1 MLKFDPSCYD
11 RFFEIEF
18 DVELKLIN
26 CCHYKTTIVGYLT
39 LDVRSG
45 TSRYRLII
53 LYGEIAY
60 KTTIIASELIQSQFF
75 KQLSTFYQF
84 LKQLSIFC
92 QILNTCFETTTNCAE
107 LEGKDV
113 IFPILFPPK

>member
-1 MLKFDPSCYD
+1 MLSFGSTQ
-11 RFFEIEF
+11 
-18 DVELKLIN
+18 L
-26 CCHYKTTIVGYLT
+26 
-39 LDVRSG
+39 
-45 TSRYRLII
+45 RL
-53 LYGEIAY
+53 A
-60 KTTIIASELIQSQFF
+60 KASELIQSQFF

-92 QILNTCFETTTNCAE
+92 HFLNTCFETTTNCAE